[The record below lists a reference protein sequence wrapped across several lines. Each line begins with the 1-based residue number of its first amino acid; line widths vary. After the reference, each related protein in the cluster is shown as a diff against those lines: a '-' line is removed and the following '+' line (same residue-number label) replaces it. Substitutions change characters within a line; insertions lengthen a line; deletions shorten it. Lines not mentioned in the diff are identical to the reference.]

1 MFHMED
7 NWQLEAHL
15 PVFASSI
22 SGNQASMMYFHRLRV
37 TALLTS
43 FASRRIVRI
52 SSIPDRI
59 AECQKFFHY
68 FTVPLFHVFQYPNV
82 KTYSAQF
89 KELVYEAEHITFSV
103 ASLPGLPRLQFL
115 IAKNRARRPAE

>member
-43 FASRRIVRI
+43 VASRRIVRI

-59 AECQKFFHY
+59 AECQLKVF
-68 FTVPLFHVFQYPNV
+68 PLFHCSVIPRFPVSQYE
-82 KTYSAQF
+82 SI
-89 KELVYEAEHITFSV
+89 LSSV
-103 ASLPGLPRLQFL
+103 
-115 IAKNRARRPAE
+115 